1 MWPVPRVYSKSV
13 TILYIKD
20 LNQVYNALDP
30 IVFVDNTNL
39 LILDKKNALFT
50 KANLEMQKMNESFE
64 ANKLSLNTKTY
75 TIKVL
80 RKITYHCPFQY

>member
-1 MWPVPRVYSKSV
+1 MWPFPRVYSKSV

-64 ANKLSLNTKTY
+64 ANKLSLNTNTY

-80 RKITYHCPFQY
+80 RKITYHCPFQD

>member
-1 MWPVPRVYSKSV
+1 MWPFPRVYSKSV

-39 LILDKKNALFT
+39 LILDKKNGLFT

-80 RKITYHCPFQY
+80 RKITYQCPFQY